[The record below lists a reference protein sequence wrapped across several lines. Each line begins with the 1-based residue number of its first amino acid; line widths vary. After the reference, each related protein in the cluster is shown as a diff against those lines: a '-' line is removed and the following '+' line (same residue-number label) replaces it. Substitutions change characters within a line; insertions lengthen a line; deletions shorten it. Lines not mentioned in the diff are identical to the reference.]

1 MVVIV
6 RRLLTGS
13 YRDGLLV
20 NKIKKRKDQ
29 VLFLLIWGSSPM
41 DTAQWPQ
48 EIVVKPLE
56 DIVTNTC
63 PKPQPPQPQ
72 QQPAVGAAGGAER
85 KARPEKDQAINCPR
99 CNSINTKFCY
109 YNNYSLTQPRF
120 FCKGCRRYWTEGGS
134 LRNIPVGG
142 GSRKNKRS
150 HSTSISSSS
159 DISNNHSDS
168 TQTAS
173 KKHLSDHHHHHLLSM
188 SQGLTGQNP
197 KFLETTQQ
205 DLNLGFPPHGMI
217 TTNFTDLIHNIGSS
231 NNNNNNNNK
240 SAINNNPLLGSSC
253 SATSAMAS
261 SSLDLIRN
269 NSNNGNSSNSS
280 FMGFPV
286 HNQDPASAGFSMQDH
301 YKPCSTN
308 TTLLGFSL
316 DHHHNSGF
324 HGGFQGGEEGGES
337 VDDVNGRHLFP
348 FEDLKLPVSSSSAT
362 VNVDINDHQKR
373 ASGAEAAATSA
384 GYWTGMLSG
393 GSWC

>member
-1 MVVIV
+1 
-6 RRLLTGS
+6 
-13 YRDGLLV
+13 
-20 NKIKKRKDQ
+20 
-29 VLFLLIWGSSPM
+29 M

-56 DIVTNTC
+56 EIVTNTC
-63 PKPQPPQPQ
+63 PKPQPPKPQ
-72 QQPAVGAAGGAER
+72 QPPAVGAAGGAER
-85 KARPEKDQAINCPR
+85 KARPEKDQAVNCPR

-150 HSTSISSSS
+150 HSTSISS

-168 TQTAS
+168 TQPAT
-173 KKHLSDHHHHHLLSM
+173 KKHLSDHHHHHLMSM
-188 SQGLTGQNP
+188 SQQGLTGQNP
-197 KFLETTQQ
+197 KFNETTQQ
-205 DLNLGFPPHGMI
+205 DLNLGFPPHGLI
-217 TTNFTDLIHNIGSS
+217 RTNFTDLIHNIGNSS
-231 NNNNNNNNK
+231 NTNK
-240 SAINNNPLLGSSC
+240 GTNNPLLGSSC
-253 SATSAMAS
+253 SATSAMAA

-269 NSNNGNSSNSS
+269 HRNNGNSSNSS

-286 HNQDPASAGFSMQDH
+286 HNQDPTSGGFSMQDH
-301 YKPCSTN
+301 YKPCNTN

-316 DHHHNSGF
+316 DHHHNNGF
-324 HGGFQGGEEGGES
+324 HGGEEGGEGGG
-337 VDDVNGRHLFP
+337 DVNGRHLFP
-348 FEDLKLPVSSSSAT
+348 FEDLKLPVSSSSPSS
-362 VNVDINDHQKR
+362 NVDVNDHQKR
-373 ASGAEAAATSA
+373 GSSGDAAATSA

>member
-1 MVVIV
+1 
-6 RRLLTGS
+6 
-13 YRDGLLV
+13 
-20 NKIKKRKDQ
+20 
-29 VLFLLIWGSSPM
+29 M

-56 DIVTNTC
+56 EIVTNTC
-63 PKPQPPQPQ
+63 PTPQPSQL
-72 QQPAVGAAGGAER
+72 QQPPPIGAAGGAER

-99 CNSINTKFCY
+99 CNSTNTKFCY

-150 HSTSISSSS
+150 HSSSISSS
-159 DISNNHSDS
+159 DISNINHSGS
-168 TQTAS
+168 TQPAI
-173 KKHLSDHHHHHLLSM
+173 KKHHSDQHHHLISM
-188 SQGLTGQNP
+188 SPQGLTSQKP

-205 DLNLGFPPHGMI
+205 DLNLGFPPHGLI
-217 TTNFTDLIHNIGSS
+217 RTNFTDLMHNIG
-231 NNNNNNNNK
+231 NNNK
-240 SAINNNPLLGSSC
+240 LTNNPLLLSSSC
-253 SATSAMAS
+253 SATSAMATS
-261 SSLDLIRN
+261 PLDFIRNN
-269 NSNNGNSSNSS
+269 NSNNGNSS

-286 HNQDPASAGFSMQDH
+286 HNQDPTSGGFSMQDH
-301 YKPCSTN
+301 YKPSHSN

-316 DHHHNSGF
+316 DHHRNTDF
-324 HGGFQGGEEGGES
+324 PGGFQRGEGGEGG
-337 VDDVNGRHLFP
+337 DDVNGRPLFP

-362 VNVDINDHQKR
+362 SNVDINDHQKR
-373 ASGAEAAATSA
+373 ASGSDAAATSG

>member
-1 MVVIV
+1 MLIV
-6 RRLLTGS
+6 SLHVLIYRYSLLCLWLKES
-13 YRDGLLV
+13 LCNFD
-20 NKIKKRKDQ
+20 D
-29 VLFLLIWGSSPM
+29 
-41 DTAQWPQ
+41 Q

-56 DIVTNTC
+56 EIVTNTS

-72 QQPAVGAAGGAER
+72 QPPAVGAATGAER

-150 HSTSISSSS
+150 HSTSISS

-168 TQTAS
+168 TQPAT
-173 KKHLSDHHHHHLLSM
+173 KKHISNHHHHHLMSM
-188 SQGLTGQNP
+188 SQQGLTSQNP

-205 DLNLGFPPHGMI
+205 DLNLGFQPHGLNR
-217 TTNFTDLIHNIGSS
+217 TNFTDLIHNIGNSS
-231 NNNNNNNNK
+231 NPNK
-240 SAINNNPLLGSSC
+240 STNNPLLGSSC
-253 SATSAMAS
+253 SSTSAMAA

-269 NSNNGNSSNSS
+269 HRNNGNSSNSS

-286 HNQDPASAGFSMQDH
+286 HNQDPTSGGFSMQDH
-301 YKPCSTN
+301 YKPCNTN

-316 DHHHNSGF
+316 DHHHNNGF
-324 HGGFQGGEEGGES
+324 HGGEEGGEGG
-337 VDDVNGRHLFP
+337 DDVNGRHLFP
-348 FEDLKLPVSSSSAT
+348 FEDLKLPVSSSSPSI
-362 VNVDINDHQKR
+362 NVDVNDHQKR
-373 ASGAEAAATSA
+373 GSSGDAAATSA